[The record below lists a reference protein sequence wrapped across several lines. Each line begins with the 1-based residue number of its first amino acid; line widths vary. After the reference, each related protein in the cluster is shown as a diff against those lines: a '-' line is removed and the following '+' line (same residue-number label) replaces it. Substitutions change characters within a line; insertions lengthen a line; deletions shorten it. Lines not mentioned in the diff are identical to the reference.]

1 MAKCPPI
8 NVLFTAS
15 VSAVVHGGLALIWT
29 PVLSIVMLTMG
40 APPVQLAR
48 LLNQDRGMLLAAI
61 APVLWALMGFVAGA
75 TMAFLYNLSVIDASK
90 DEIALVTLRHPQ
102 RAVGQAASLTATTNL
117 LCEQTRDVFSN
128 SGAAAE
134 KLDVSMC
141 RSQERRNHELQ

>member
-48 LLNQDRGMLLAAI
+48 LLNQDRGMLLATI

-75 TMAFLYNLSVIDASK
+75 AMAFLYNLSVIDASK

-102 RAVGQAASLTATTNL
+102 RAVGQAT
-117 LCEQTRDVFSN
+117 
-128 SGAAAE
+128 
-134 KLDVSMC
+134 
-141 RSQERRNHELQ
+141 